1 MEKGSLLDFNEP
13 FSMFCSLRK
22 ELFRQMSK
30 CKSEL
35 FLRNQI
41 VSIEEGWQMPSMEQ
55 ELTFMEVRLFRL
67 AQMRWKMDRTECA
80 DIFREHDLL
89 GYIQDAYEEFHEQGD
104 EANMEDI
111 EAFLSAKGVSLDV
124 AG

>member
-1 MEKGSLLDFNEP
+1 
-13 FSMFCSLRK
+13 
-22 ELFRQMSK
+22 
-30 CKSEL
+30 
-35 FLRNQI
+35 
-41 VSIEEGWQMPSMEQ
+41 MPSMEQ

-67 AQMRWKMDRTECA
+67 AQTRWKMDRTECA